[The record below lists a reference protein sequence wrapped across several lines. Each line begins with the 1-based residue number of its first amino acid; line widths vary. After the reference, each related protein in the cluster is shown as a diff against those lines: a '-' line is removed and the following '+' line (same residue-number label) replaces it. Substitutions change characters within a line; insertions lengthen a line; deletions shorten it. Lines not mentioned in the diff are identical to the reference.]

1 MLRHRSQQT
10 IHGLQMVF
18 CPFDANAQQLC
29 TFPLYPPFSFL
40 GCTEAFD
47 FFANTRGIYAAGYL
61 ANLHCVYATLNSL
74 PFPSPFFSSSKG

>member
-29 TFPLYPPFSFL
+29 SFPFILFFWY
-40 GCTEAFD
+40 CTEAFD
-47 FFANTRGIYAAGYL
+47 SFANTRGIYAAGYL